1 MSNAILIEV
10 SPGELID
17 KLTILEIKLDR
28 MRDAQKLRNVEIEHA
43 AVRSAYETH
52 VPASQELCALF
63 AELRQINLRL
73 WVTED
78 EIRACERRQDF
89 GAAFVSL
96 ARSVYLT
103 NDRRSELKRDINALL
118 GSKLREE
125 KSYGPY

>member
-1 MSNAILIEV
+1 MIPIAV
-10 SPGELID
+10 SPSELID

-28 MRDAQKLRNVEIEHA
+28 ISDAEKRRNVEIEHA
-43 AVRSAYETH
+43 ALRSAYETH
-52 VPASQELCALF
+52 VPVSQELRRLF
-63 AELRQINLRL
+63 AELRQINLHL

-118 GSKLREE
+118 GSKLKEE